1 MHSLGT
7 EVCVVRGRPSGG
19 DEALGSWD
27 TRTNL
32 ACGAK
37 GGVPPL
43 GGAAGQYL
51 LKLALLPPST
61 SVSAWGGAG
70 GRVPWG
76 TGQRRGRSPLAQ
88 SRHPLNSGF
97 SPSLAPPPLAGW
109 GRRKST
115 SEGRVMCYCK

>member
-61 SVSAWGGAG
+61 SVSAWGGG
-70 GRVPWG
+70 GG
-76 TGQRRGRSPLAQ
+76 GGFRGAQ
-88 SRHPLNSGF
+88 
-97 SPSLAPPPLAGW
+97 
-109 GRRKST
+109 GRGGGGAHWHRADT
-115 SEGRVMCYCK
+115 P